1 MIQEYTQES
10 WINEIDDID
19 SFLDMLVEVNQSAP
33 ANSLSL
39 DEFSQ
44 SIRYSNPYS
53 KMTVI
58 SLYGNSSLTAID
70 TSVFSEFLDDLVK
83 EHSSYNACRIVTK
96 YSLSTKYAVKVN
108 ILQQDNL
115 KVAA

>member
-19 SFLDMLVEVNQSAP
+19 SFLDMLVEVNQSTP

-44 SIRYSNPYS
+44 SIKYSNSS
-53 KMTVI
+53 KI
-58 SLYGNSSLTAID
+58 
-70 TSVFSEFLDDLVK
+70 
-83 EHSSYNACRIVTK
+83 
-96 YSLSTKYAVKVN
+96 
-108 ILQQDNL
+108 
-115 KVAA
+115 